1 MKQNPG
7 RSLAAAAIVAAGFVF
22 LAGVL
27 TVGFAKTNPGGKDF
41 IEYWAVEQGLVHFAH
56 PYDAPIILGIEQAAG
71 FSLQRPE
78 FWYSPPPALVLA
90 LPLGY
95 LGAKTGLIAWTLLH
109 FACLAA
115 SLWLLWKLHGRPDTL
130 LLLFGFLFAP
140 VIICLEAGQI
150 SIFFLLAVVLF
161 LTFHETRPFLAGVAL
176 LPCVLKPH
184 FFLPFAAALLLWIVH
199 RRAFAVLAG
208 FLASLLA
215 SFAIVLSFD
224 RHILSQYRQM
234 MAKEGML
241 NEYVATLSVTLRFL
255 VDRHAVWL
263 QFVPAGLAC
272 AWAIWYFWTRRNE
285 WQWMDHGLLVLLVSA
300 MCAPYGWFFDESVVL
315 PAVLTG
321 VLRARATGR
330 PLWPIALLATAALIE
345 VQQEVSVMSPAY
357 LWTTPAWL
365 AWYVYASGPVEHRK
379 DVASRPAEGQLHNGE
394 SDGEGQ
400 LNPSRQPTSD

>member
-1 MKQNPG
+1 MKKSPG
-7 RSLAAAAIVAAGFVF
+7 RSLAAAAIVAIGFLF

-41 IEYWAVEQGLVHFAH
+41 IEYWAVEQGLIHFAR
-56 PYDAPIILGIEQAAG
+56 PYDATTILGIERAAG

-115 SLWLLWKLHGRPDTL
+115 ALWLLWRLHGRPDTL
-130 LLLFGFLFAP
+130 LPLFGFVFAP
-140 VIICLEAGQI
+140 VVICLEAGQI

-161 LTFHETRPFLAGVAL
+161 LTFHKARPFLAGIAL
-176 LPCVLKPH
+176 FPCILKPH
-184 FFLPFAAALLLWIVH
+184 FFLPFALVLLLWIIH
-199 RRAFAVLAG
+199 RRTYAILAG
-208 FLASLLA
+208 FLAALGACSSAVFL
-215 SFAIVLSFD
+215 FD
-224 RHILSQYRQM
+224 PHAWSQYAQLMRNGDM
-234 MAKEGML
+234 M
-241 NEYVATLSVTLRFL
+241 NEYVATLSVTLRFI

-263 QFVPAGLAC
+263 QFVPAALAC
-272 AWAIWYFWTRRNE
+272 MWAIWYFWTRRDE
-285 WQWMDHGLLVLLVSA
+285 WQWMDHGFVVLLVSA
-300 MCAPYGWFFDESVVL
+300 MCAPYGWFFDESVLL

-330 PLWPIALLATAALIE
+330 PLWPIALAATAALIE
-345 VQQEVSVMSPAY
+345 VQQEVSVMSPFY

-365 AWYVYASGPVEHRK
+365 AWYIYASRGARK
-379 DVASRPAEGQLHNGE
+379 EPAEQPIQPPETSAARNK
-394 SDGEGQ
+394 ST
-400 LNPSRQPTSD
+400 SRSPIHL